1 MPFNLLFFLLINCS
15 RRSKVNPLSLSF
27 SPFLLSD
34 ADGVQLFGGEIVASI
49 SAKSSESISS
59 PSRLR
64 NTSMKQVF
72 ALGLGIPAVA
82 VSILLLRPLGTK
94 NTQTAGFLLI
104 AFSFTLIAAVYET
117 LLKAHPNILYGIYC
131 LVLFS
136 VSGGPAVTSFVLPA
150 ETFPKEIRATFGGIA
165 AACGKLGAFVGAYLF
180 GPLASVT
187 SYPFVMAVCAVL
199 SLLGALLTHTCVG
212 AEGPL
217 EDQHCTANNTT
228 AVSSGGIETDAS
240 DCTVSLMHS
249 QGLNGSDTS
258 PRHTTPANQTS
269 NHITADSA
277 IDEEAATGPLVVTI

>member
-1 MPFNLLFFLLINCS
+1 M
-15 RRSKVNPLSLSF
+15 
-27 SPFLLSD
+27 
-34 ADGVQLFGGEIVASI
+34 
-49 SAKSSESISS
+49 
-59 PSRLR
+59 
-64 NTSMKQVF
+64 F

-104 AFSFTLIAAVYET
+104 AFSFTLIASVYDA
-117 LLKAHPNILYGIYC
+117 LLKAHPNVLYGIYC

-212 AEGPL
+212 AEGTM
-217 EDQHCTANNTT
+217 EDQNHIAHNTPAIT
-228 AVSSGGIETDAS
+228 SGETGAS

-249 QGLNGSDTS
+249 QGLNGSDDS
-258 PRHTTPANQTS
+258 PRHTNINTPHQSS
-269 NHITADSA
+269 NCITADSG
-277 IDEEAATGPLVVTI
+277 IDEEAAIGPSDITLHDE

>member
-1 MPFNLLFFLLINCS
+1 
-15 RRSKVNPLSLSF
+15 
-27 SPFLLSD
+27 
-34 ADGVQLFGGEIVASI
+34 VASI
-49 SAKSSESISS
+49 STKSSESISS

-72 ALGLGIPAVA
+72 ALSLGIPAVA

-117 LLKAHPNILYGIYC
+117 LLKEHPNILYGIYC

-187 SYPFVMAVCAVL
+187 SYPVVMAVCAVL
-199 SLLGALLTHTCVG
+199 SLLGALLTHICVG
-212 AEGPL
+212 AEGRA
-217 EDQHCTANNTT
+217 EDQNCAAHNTPSI
-228 AVSSGGIETDAS
+228 SSGGSGSGLGTGAS

-249 QGLNGSDTS
+249 QALNGSDTS
-258 PRHTTPANQTS
+258 PRLSPTLHDRPSHQPN
-269 NHITADSA
+269 NHITADSG
-277 IDEEAATGPLVVTI
+277 IDEEAATGSSGVTVHL